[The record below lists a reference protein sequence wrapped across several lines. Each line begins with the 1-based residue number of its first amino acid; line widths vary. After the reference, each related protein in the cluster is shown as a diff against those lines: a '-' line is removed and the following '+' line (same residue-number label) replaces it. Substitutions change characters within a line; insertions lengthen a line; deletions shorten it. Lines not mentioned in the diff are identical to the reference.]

1 MPEVRPD
8 AEGPRHRNG
17 EVLDVQVPAV
27 NWIAPTLLFAFLLF
41 PCETTRRKK

>member
-1 MPEVRPD
+1 MSTLRHH